1 MLSPETE
8 SAPIAEETVGSISIV
23 RFSRPSQRNTLS
35 TETLTAL
42 DATLDGLKT
51 SRSVR
56 AVIFTGTADAFASG
70 ADISE
75 LARLDPSQ
83 ALEFS
88 RRGQQ
93 LTGAIANLPQMTIAA
108 INGFCMGGGLDFALA
123 CDIRIASSS
132 AVFAHPGSK
141 LGIITG
147 WGGTQRLPRLIG
159 KSKAIELFSTARRFS
174 SDEAL
179 KAGLITE
186 IADPVLEAAIAI
198 ANKSISTS

>member
-75 LARLDPSQ
+75 LTRLDPSQ

-123 CDIRIASSS
+123 CDIRIASRS